1 MTRATQATPATP
13 ATAGNPTIS
22 TWTIDAAHTDV
33 LFSAKHMMVTT
44 VRGTFAEI
52 EGTLTL
58 DEAEPNRS
66 HAELRIATGSVST
79 GNGPRDGHLRSPDFF
94 DAEHYP
100 WMLFRSSSV
109 EHVRGDDYRI
119 TGDLTIRDTTHPITF
134 EATFLGFYTSMQGGR
149 RAGLAART
157 RINRKDWNL
166 GWNVALET
174 GGWLVGEDVTIEVE
188 IAVDQAKAEDKAA

>member
-1 MTRATQATPATP
+1 MSPATHATPASARA
-13 ATAGNPTIS
+13 ATTVPS
-22 TWTIDAAHTDV
+22 TWNIDAAHTDI

-52 EGTLTL
+52 VGTLTL
-58 DEAEPNRS
+58 DEAEPTRS
-66 HAELRIATGSVST
+66 HAELQIATSSVST

-100 WMLFRSSSV
+100 YMSFRSTSV

-119 TGDLTIRDTTHPITF
+119 TGDLTIRDMTRPITF
-134 EATFLGFYTSMQGGR
+134 DARFLGFYTSMQGGR
-149 RAGLAART
+149 RAGLSART
-157 RINRKDWNL
+157 RINRKDWGL

-174 GGWLVGEDVTIEVE
+174 GGWLVSETISFEVE
-188 IAVDQAKAEDKAA
+188 LAAQEAAVAAAA